1 VEDFVMRNGI
11 NLAGAFLLIL
21 ILAACTT
28 AELAPTM
35 TSVVVPEDT
44 PIAETPT
51 AVATNPVV
59 TTEPTPTPTVTA
71 TNTVPSPTETP
82 AEQAT
87 ATPEPNLGGGAPD
100 DPPSSEVVPILVR
113 PEQWRPGLGDIA
125 VLWPDGS
132 GLKLLTTYHYNAD
145 PVLSPDGQRI
155 AYRSVPST
163 ITSLPEPGPRLSEGY
178 YNIWV
183 ITTDGEQA
191 WQLTSSEAA
200 RSVPSWSA
208 DSQRVIFSQGESGEL
223 VEVDVDLQDRR
234 VITQSAFN
242 PKVRPDGSGVG
253 FITRDGG
260 LAWIDAS
267 GSTFDI
273 VPSSSLPPNTVVND
287 FDWLP
292 DGQGL
297 VYTLADLSEQIGG
310 STLGIKYGVWVN
322 DVDGSMPVLLADGAR
337 NAKVSPNG
345 QTVAVLTGSGY
356 ADACFVDQ
364 RLAFLY
370 LDPERAE
377 AELVD
382 MGDLNGFPGSIAMGS
397 FFPLA
402 NVTWSSGQQALV
414 EFGLTCEEDRSS
426 AGWYLIDSQSRQ
438 MLQVRPP
445 FQSFEDV
452 ADVESGGPAAGI
464 QLTGIEVI
472 DRAIEAI
479 LSNDLDARQELIH
492 YTTAGCTTADGLGGP
507 PKCEPDQA
515 DGTPVT
521 YFPVLGPGE
530 GSPVMPEDI
539 DNTIDFVVKELYAA
553 FRRLDPT
560 EVDIYYPAGV
570 YGLVFSFPPGDS
582 LTGVTVRLDD
592 QGRIIR
598 LDFFIQP
605 PETQIDG
612 QGIELLIQPATD

>member
-1 VEDFVMRNGI
+1 MRNGF

-35 TSVVVPEDT
+35 TSAVVPEDT
-44 PIAETPT
+44 PIAEIPT

-82 AEQAT
+82 AEPPT
-87 ATPEPNLGGGAPD
+87 ATPEPDLGGGGPD
-100 DPPSSEVVPILVR
+100 DPPSFDVVPILVR

-125 VLWPDGS
+125 VLWPDGL

-145 PVLSPDGQRI
+145 PVLSPDGKRI

-163 ITSLPEPGPRLSEGY
+163 ITSLPELGPRLSEGS

-183 ITTDGEQA
+183 ITTDGQQA

-223 VEVDVDLQDRR
+223 VEIDVDIQGRQ
-234 VITQSAFN
+234 VIMQGAFN
-242 PKVRPDGSGVG
+242 PKVRPDGSGIG
-253 FITRDGG
+253 FITGDGG

-273 VPSSSLPPNTVVND
+273 VAPSSLPSNTVVND

-292 DGQGL
+292 GGQGL

-370 LDPERAE
+370 LYPEQIE

-382 MGDLNGFPGSIAMGS
+382 MDDLNGFPGSIAMGS

-426 AGWYLIDSQSRQ
+426 AGWYLVDSQSRQ
-438 MLQVRPP
+438 MVQVRPP
-445 FQSFEDV
+445 FQSFKDA
-452 ADVESGGPAAGI
+452 ADVESGGPAAGS
-464 QLTGIEVI
+464 QFTDIEVV
-472 DRAIEAI
+472 DRAIEVI
-479 LSNDLDARQELIH
+479 LSNDLGARRDLIR

-515 DGTPVT
+515 DETPVT

-530 GSPVMPEDI
+530 GSPVLPENI
-539 DNTIDFVVKELYAA
+539 DNTIDFAVKDLYAA

-560 EVDIYYPAGV
+560 GVDVYYPAGV
-570 YGLVFSFPPGDS
+570 YGLVFSLAADGV
-582 LTGVTVRLDD
+582 LTGVTVRLDEEG
-592 QGRIIR
+592 QIIR
-598 LDFFIQP
+598 LDFFFQP
-605 PETQIDG
+605 PETELG
-612 QGIELLIQPATD
+612 GGGIELLIPPATE